1 MEARHTPVMV
11 QEVLTALQVRSDG
24 RYVDCTVGEGGHS
37 EAILRAVAPP
47 PGLLGIDLD
56 EGSLAVAKRR
66 LSLVADTA
74 ATVKGSY
81 ADLGSL
87 AREHGFLGAAGIFWD
102 LGMSSRQLEEDERG
116 FSFVRRAR
124 LDMRFDTA
132 QPLTAYEVVNRFSEQ
147 ELVEVLREYGEER
160 RAPRVARAIV
170 DSRPVEL
177 TTDLA
182 EVVARALGG
191 RRRGRI
197 HPATRTFQAIRI
209 AVNDE
214 LENVRRGIEQAIEVL
229 AVEGRLAVISY
240 HSLEDRIVKTAL
252 KRESTGCLCPPD
264 APQCVC
270 GHRATLKLVTR
281 RVTKPSHEE
290 ITTNPRSRSAKLRVA
305 QRI

>member
-24 RYVDCTVGEGGHS
+24 RYIDCTVGEGGHS
-37 EAILRAVAPP
+37 EAILRAVVPP

-56 EGSLAVAKRR
+56 EGSLAVAQRR
-66 LSLVADTA
+66 LRSVAEAA
-74 ATVKGSY
+74 ATVKGSH

-87 AREHGFLGAAGIFWD
+87 AREQGFLGAAGILLD

-116 FSFVRRAR
+116 FSFARRAR

-147 ELVEVLREYGEER
+147 ELVEVLRQYGEER
-160 RAPRVARAIV
+160 RAPRIARAIV
-170 DSRPVEL
+170 DSRPVEF

-182 EVVARALGG
+182 EIVARASGG
-191 RRRGRI
+191 RRGGRI
-197 HPATRTFQAIRI
+197 HPATRTFQAIRM

-229 AVEGRLAVISY
+229 AVDGRLAVVSY
-240 HSLEDRIVKTAL
+240 HSLEDRIVKTTL
-252 KRESTGCLCPPD
+252 KRESTGCLCPPA

-290 ITTNPRSRSAKLRVA
+290 VRTNPRSRSAKLRVA